1 MLWITAEPD
10 SIPVASGSLRKRGE
24 TVYNQGQSGWL

>member
-10 SIPVASGSLRKRGE
+10 FIPHASGSLRKQVE